1 MLIVFSGLPGT
12 GKSTLAR
19 QLSHKL
25 KATYL
30 RLDTVEAALFNAGL
44 RISVEGYAVIYA
56 LAEDNLRLDRTVVV
70 DCVNPLPVTR
80 EAWHEVARR
89 CSSPCM
95 DIEISCSDKAEH
107 QRRVET
113 RREDLKNHAGQWK
126 PPTWSDVQANDYRP
140 WTTSRFQLDTANGTP
155 QENFRALVEL
165 LERPEVS

>member
-25 KATYL
+25 NATYL
-30 RLDTVEAALFNAGL
+30 RLDTVEAALLNTAL
-44 RISVEGYAVIYA
+44 QVTVEGYAVLYA

-89 CSSPCM
+89 CSSQCI
-95 DIEISCSDKAEH
+95 DIEIICSDETEH
-107 QRRVET
+107 RRRVET
-113 RREDLKNHAGQWK
+113 RREDVENHAGQWK
-126 PPTWSDVQANDYRP
+126 PPTWSNVQVNDYQP
-140 WTTSRFQLDTANGTP
+140 WMTSRFQLDTAKGTP
-155 QENFRALVEL
+155 QENFQALVEL
-165 LERPEVS
+165 LE